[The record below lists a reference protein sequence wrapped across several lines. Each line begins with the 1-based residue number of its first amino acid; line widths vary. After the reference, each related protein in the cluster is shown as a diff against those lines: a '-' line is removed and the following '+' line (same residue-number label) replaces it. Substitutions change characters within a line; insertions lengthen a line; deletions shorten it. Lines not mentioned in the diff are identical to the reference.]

1 MFGGF
6 RISSRTKTALEEK
19 TVNYGSADEEGLAFL
34 ARTFNRKTL
43 PFSAARRLGNKL
55 PLTQVH
61 QGFNAVVS
69 APPGSIIIDILLTVI
84 DERHR
89 CRKFFLLL
97 ASTRKKVS
105 NEPTTTVTGSVMY
118 RNEANE

>member
-1 MFGGF
+1 MREPSTGRLYRFQ
-6 RISSRTKTALEEK
+6 
-19 TVNYGSADEEGLAFL
+19 
-34 ARTFNRKTL
+34 
-43 PFSAARRLGNKL
+43 RRLGNKL

-61 QGFNAVVS
+61 QGFNAVS

-84 DERHR
+84 DERHG

-105 NEPTTTVTGSVMY
+105 NEPTTTVAGSVMY

>member
-19 TVNYGSADEEGLAFL
+19 TVNYGLADEVGLAFL

-43 PFSAARRLGNKL
+43 PFSAASRQQASSHTRCIKASLCGEC
-55 PLTQVH
+55 T
-61 QGFNAVVS
+61 
-69 APPGSIIIDILLTVI
+69 GSIIIDILLTVI
-84 DERHR
+84 DERHG

-105 NEPTTTVTGSVMY
+105 NEPTTTVAGSVMY